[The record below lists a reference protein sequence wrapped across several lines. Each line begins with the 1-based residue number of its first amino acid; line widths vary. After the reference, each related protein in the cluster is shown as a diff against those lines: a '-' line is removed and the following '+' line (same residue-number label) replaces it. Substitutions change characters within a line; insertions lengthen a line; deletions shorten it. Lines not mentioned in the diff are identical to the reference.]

1 MHNFVLERFYRRTDR
16 AKRCPFMDTTRW
28 LKESPVIVRVLFAG
42 RRSCRGRSFS
52 HLQRGAESS
61 SQKVVLP
68 LQCKYRS
75 FWSSSQGPTQ
85 SKTARHLPLGGFYRR
100 THRSRRHP
108 CMDTTRWLK
117 ESPVIIISL
126 FPQKECFV
134 LVKVLVF
141 VVRALRRPP
150 QVFSPQQIKIPPQN
164 SRQEIGQEQN
174 KHHEDEKARDKQ
186 QEEPLH
192 PHHHL
197 QQQQHHQ
204 QHYGAASS

>member
-1 MHNFVLERFYRRTDR
+1 MNRSRQTLSIYGHDSVVEGIAGHRQSLVRRKKKLSRQKLLPFATWCGIFLAKGGATFAGQVSFVLEF
-16 AKRCPFMDTTRW
+16 FTRPNSI
-28 LKESPVIVRVLFAG
+28 ENCTP
-42 RRSCRGRSFS
+42 
-52 HLQRGAESS
+52 SS
-61 SQKVVLP
+61 
-68 LQCKYRS
+68 
-75 FWSSSQGPTQ
+75 
-85 SKTARHLPLGGFYRR
+85 LGGFYRR